1 MGAGRGVVCYATMD
15 NCCPVSVAPWVCIS
29 NFFFFLFPNLLPGE
43 LTFWKV
49 ASLPSCVTFV
59 SLMPPTHNHPIDSVP
74 FPVKPP
80 SPICWQSSVSQKI
93 PEAPRSCLGH
103 TLPWTSSW
111 IQDWETISP
120 SPGVWSSAKSAIA
133 RPAHLTLLSPRFP
146 KLSKPWNP
154 PLSQYQLCSTKFPG
168 DM

>member
-1 MGAGRGVVCYATMD
+1 MEAGRGVVCCATMD
-15 NCCPVSVAPWVCIS
+15 NCCPMSVAPWVCIS
-29 NFFFFLFPNLLPGE
+29 NFFFFPI
-43 LTFWKV
+43 
-49 ASLPSCVTFV
+49 SQS
-59 SLMPPTHNHPIDSVP
+59 PPRWAHFLERSITSKLCDFCLSHATHTQPPHRFSW

-80 SPICWQSSVSQKI
+80 SPICWQSSISQKI

-120 SPGVWSSAKSAIA
+120 SPGVWSSARSAIA

-154 PLSQYQLCSTKFPG
+154 PFSQYQLCSTKFPG
-168 DM
+168 GM